1 MKIRYLVS
9 MGSVDKS
16 YTAFEKDNKGE
27 FVFYDVTEYEAV
39 TLIDAGIAIA
49 EKETEYKKAKDNF
62 EKNKAEKEVNDR
74 LIRNLAIKDDLVA
87 RKEVLEAE
95 LSQIND
101 DLEQIEKETKGIK
114 PEIVEDE
121 TIEKEIKG
129 K

>member
-9 MGSVDKS
+9 MGGVDKS

-27 FVFYDVTEYEAV
+27 FVFYDATEYEAV

-101 DLEQIEKETKGIK
+101 DLEQIEKATKGK
-114 PEIVEDE
+114 
-121 TIEKEIKG
+121 
-129 K
+129 